1 MLAVLLAGCAKT
13 LVGPIELTESSVAD
27 VGTLLLAPQDIA
39 EIGLTPGGE
48 AQTLEVLGL
57 TSDNKYCK
65 TETYETSEN
74 SPLAQLATCS
84 YTIDGLEN
92 TSLIIEIKRFTNA
105 NDLTGTYQYESL
117 HLRGAKGLLAEN
129 TFGDQSRFS
138 VNSDDDY
145 GAEFNPPG
153 VSFYSLYFTKDSYL
167 VHVTTKGS
175 ADAKEDVEAIGRRI
189 LAKFE

>member
-1 MLAVLLAGCAKT
+1 MLAVLLVGCT
-13 LVGPIELTESSVAD
+13 TTEEGPTVPIDSSVVD
-27 VGTLLLAPQDIA
+27 VSTLLLAPQDIA
-39 EIGLTPGGE
+39 EIRLTPGGE

-57 TSDNKYCK
+57 TSDNQYCK
-65 TETYETSEN
+65 TENYETSES

-84 YTIDGLEN
+84 YTIDGMAD
-92 TSLIIEIKRFTNA
+92 TSVIIEMKRFTNS

-175 ADAKEDVEAIGRRI
+175 ADAKEDVASIGRRI